1 MSYTGDFED
10 IEKRF
15 TYHAPKEGQP
25 QKYKEIRGI
34 AKDFACMIANY
45 CPDSRE
51 KSLAMTKLEEAV
63 MWANAAIARN
73 E

>member
-1 MSYTGDFED
+1 MID
-10 IEKRF
+10 IEKNF
-15 TYHAPKEGQP
+15 TFHAPKPDQTSR
-25 QKYKEIRGI
+25 YTEIRQN
-34 AKDFACMIANY
+34 AKLTAELFDQL
-45 CPDSRE
+45 CPESRE